1 MCLNWHI
8 ISTSSLN
15 YYNDKTVLITGAGGC
30 IGAWT
35 MAMLL
40 RANVDV
46 IAFDLTSNKRRPE
59 LLINHEKLSKVPWVE
74 GDISNTETVISTIE
88 KYKPESIIHLAALQ
102 VPFCAADPTTGA
114 KVNVV
119 GTVNIMEAARQN
131 SIKRIAHASSMA
143 AHSFI
148 PGSDSNPLEISNLD
162 VNCKAWWALWILIPP
177 AKK

>member
-1 MCLNWHI
+1 MLNHFSI
-8 ISTSSLN
+8 PKESFN
-15 YYNDKTVLITGAGGC
+15 GPVLITGAGGC

-35 MAMLL
+35 TAMLL
-40 RANVDV
+40 KANIEV

-148 PGSDSNPLEISNLD
+148 PGSDSLKTLYGAYKMCDEQI
-162 VNCKAWWALWILIPP
+162 
-177 AKK
+177 